1 MSVFKL
7 MATTLG
13 VATVALAT
21 YCAWQAAAEA
31 ADKEDAT
38 AAEKLAA
45 GSVRRWPAQPCWAVP
60 LTVCW
65 VGSFPADL
73 YGILVYNITPDGRR
87 SQSAVFLCAIH
98 KSVTHYFY
106 P

>member
-21 YCAWQAAAEA
+21 YCAWQAA
-31 ADKEDAT
+31 DGEDTT

-45 GSVRRWPAQPCWAVP
+45 GLSAALAC
-60 LTVCW
+60 
-65 VGSFPADL
+65 
-73 YGILVYNITPDGRR
+73 
-87 SQSAVFLCAIH
+87 SAVLGGSLDRLLGRLF
-98 KSVTHYFY
+98 
-106 P
+106 PR

>member
-31 ADKEDAT
+31 ADNEDAT
-38 AAEKLAA
+38 AAEKWRQA
-45 GSVRRWPAQPCWAVP
+45 SVPRWPAQPCWAVP

-65 VGSFPADL
+65 AGSFPADL
-73 YGILVYNITPDGRR
+73 NRRPVYYITPDGRR
-87 SQSAVFLCAIH
+87 SQSAVFYALF
-98 KSVTHYFY
+98 TNQ
-106 P
+106 

>member
-31 ADKEDAT
+31 NEDT
-38 AAEKLAA
+38 TSAEKLAA
-45 GSVRRWPAQPCWAVP
+45 GLSAALAC
-60 LTVCW
+60 
-65 VGSFPADL
+65 
-73 YGILVYNITPDGRR
+73 
-87 SQSAVFLCAIH
+87 SAVLGGTLDRLLGRLF
-98 KSVTHYFY
+98 
-106 P
+106 PR

>member
-31 ADKEDAT
+31 ADNEDAS

-45 GSVRRWPAQPCWAVP
+45 GLSAA
-60 LTVCW
+60 LVC
-65 VGSFPADL
+65 
-73 YGILVYNITPDGRR
+73 
-87 SQSAVFLCAIH
+87 SAVLGGTLDRLLGRLF
-98 KSVTHYFY
+98 
-106 P
+106 PR

>member
-31 ADKEDAT
+31 ADNEDAT
-38 AAEKLAA
+38 TAEKLAA
-45 GSVRRWPAQPCWAVP
+45 GLSAA
-60 LTVCW
+60 LTC
-65 VGSFPADL
+65 
-73 YGILVYNITPDGRR
+73 
-87 SQSAVFLCAIH
+87 SAVLGGTLDRLLGRLFLR
-98 KSVTHYFY
+98 
-106 P
+106 